1 MSLINDALRAADR
14 ERASKSSPKKGPA
27 PIVEGFLPYASSV
40 PAPRQ
45 RSRTTLVIASGL
57 AIVVLASIGWMMWS
71 GRAEAPKTA
80 PIILPPPV
88 TMAQNPP
95 ATESPAPDSTTSAI
109 AASDQPNAAAPER
122 SSALAIREQVQRPVR
137 SVAQTPSP
145 QPQAGAERVVD
156 LTAQLPAAPRID
168 YEAQATTLFNA
179 GDFTGAKEKFVAAT
193 RQAPTA
199 RTWTNYGVTLQRL
212 GDLNGA
218 VAAYQS
224 AIGMDSN
231 YLEAWL
237 YQARV
242 ALELGDVARAIPLLQ
257 RARSIDPRNPEVNV
271 ELARLEYGAA
281 NYGEA
286 RRFAEE
292 ALRTDATNVR
302 ANWYV
307 AVASDQLKDT
317 DAAVRGYS
325 AYLQYAGEAR
335 TDQSQFIGWAR
346 ERLAVLRGKP

>member
-14 ERASKSSPKKGPA
+14 ERASKSSTTKGPA

-45 RSRTTLVIASGL
+45 RSRTPLVIASSL
-57 AIVVLASIGWMMWS
+57 AIVVLASIGWMMYS
-71 GRAEAPKTA
+71 GSSEAPKVA

-95 ATESPAPDSTTSAI
+95 ATESPAPDSTVSTLSPT
-109 AASDQPNAAAPER
+109 DQPSATAPER
-122 SSALAIREQVQRPVR
+122 AAPSAIREQGQRPAR
-137 SVAQTPSP
+137 DVAQPSAQ
-145 QPQAGAERVVD
+145 QPQTGRERVVD
-156 LTAQLPAAPRID
+156 LTAQLPVTPRID

-179 GDFTGAKEKFVAAT
+179 GDFAGAKEKFIAAT

-242 ALELGDVARAIPLLQ
+242 ALELGDATRATPLLQ
-257 RARSIDPRNPEVNV
+257 RARSIDPRNSEVNV

-292 ALRTDATNVR
+292 ALRTDAANVR

-307 AVASDQLKDT
+307 AVSSDQLKDT

-325 AYLQYAGEAR
+325 AYLQYAGDAR

-346 ERLAVLRGKP
+346 ERLAVLRSKP